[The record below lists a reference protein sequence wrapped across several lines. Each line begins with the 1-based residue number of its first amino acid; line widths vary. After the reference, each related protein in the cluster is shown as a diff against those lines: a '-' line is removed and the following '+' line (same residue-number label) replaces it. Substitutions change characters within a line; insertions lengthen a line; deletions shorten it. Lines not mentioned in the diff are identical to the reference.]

1 MASGGKRRGRG
12 RRGGRRKQ
20 VSEIRLV
27 GSRPLER
34 GSRVPLHIQLG
45 EVLKEKLESG
55 TWKPGTLFP
64 SEREL
69 EEHFNV
75 SRSAVRPALALLSSD
90 GEIKRVQGSG
100 TFVLPPKRKVPVC
113 GLMKALFAPPM
124 DELSVS
130 ILEVTEH
137 AKDEAVSSLLGIG
150 GKRTQVAQATAILSV
165 GEPVCLIDSFFASSD
180 FPWLE
185 AMLQELRKGEEVR
198 NQWETPK
205 LTHASASVES
215 SASLGEWTG
224 KRLNADPKSPCLVG
238 RLVQYGQP
246 SSQGSERPIEF
257 ARLMYRADRAQL
269 TFAGI

>member
-1 MASGGKRRGRG
+1 MVSGGKRTG
-12 RRGGRRKQ
+12 GGRRKQ
-20 VSEIRLV
+20 ISEIRLA

-69 EEHFNV
+69 EEHFKV
-75 SRSAVRPALALLSSD
+75 SRAAIRPALALLASD
-90 GEIKRVQGSG
+90 GEIKRIRGSG

-113 GLMKALFAPPM
+113 GLLKALFAPPI
-124 DELSVS
+124 DELGVS

-137 AKDEAVSSLLGIG
+137 APDEAVSSVLEIG
-150 GKRTQVAQATAILSV
+150 GKRTQVLQATAVLSV
-165 GEPVCLIDSFFASSD
+165 GEPVCVIDSFFAGSD
-180 FPWLE
+180 FPLLEGMLQDSREMQEVRDRLE
-185 AMLQELRKGEEVR
+185 APR
-198 NQWETPK
+198 
-205 LTHASASVES
+205 LTRASASIES

-224 KRLNADPKSPCLVG
+224 TRLEADPMGPCLVG

-246 SSQGSERPIEF
+246 FGQEGERPIEF